1 MSLLIDYL
9 NPEST
14 EFKWMYKNADETENS
29 EILFFFVSF
38 SKYLLKT
45 TICIEYWRKQLSL
58 SLLPPSGDYILVGTE
73 YKGINKN
80 NPLWELLYRK
90 QVVFYDWVEYEFM
103 GNSFKMSSQ
112 GSSPEE
118 EVTFKP
124 SLQL

>member
-1 MSLLIDYL
+1 
-9 NPEST
+9 
-14 EFKWMYKNADETENS
+14 MYKNADETENS

-80 NPLWELLYRK
+80 NPLWELL
-90 QVVFYDWVEYEFM
+90 
-103 GNSFKMSSQ
+103 
-112 GSSPEE
+112 
-118 EVTFKP
+118 
-124 SLQL
+124 

>member
-80 NPLWELLYRK
+80 NPLWELL
-90 QVVFYDWVEYEFM
+90 
-103 GNSFKMSSQ
+103 
-112 GSSPEE
+112 
-118 EVTFKP
+118 
-124 SLQL
+124 